1 MLCSHNVNKG
11 VFQRVHIQTVI
22 HSISILKENKILSI
36 GTQILYFLTGN
47 LIGRHRHL
55 KAAHSDTLRW
65 TVIQELKIF

>member
-36 GTQILYFLTGN
+36 GIQFLYFFLTGN
-47 LIGRHRHL
+47 LIGRHKRLL
-55 KAAHSDTLRW
+55 K
-65 TVIQELKIF
+65 TVCFRYSKDG

>member
-36 GTQILYFLTGN
+36 GIQILYFLTGN
-47 LIGRHRHL
+47 MIGIQRCL
-55 KAAHSDTLRW
+55 QKAVHSDTLEMNNDKK
-65 TVIQELKIF
+65 T